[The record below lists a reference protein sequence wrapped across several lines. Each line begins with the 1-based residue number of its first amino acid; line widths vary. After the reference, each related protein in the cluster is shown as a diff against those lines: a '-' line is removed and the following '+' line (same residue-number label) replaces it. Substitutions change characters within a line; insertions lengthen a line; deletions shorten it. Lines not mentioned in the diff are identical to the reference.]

1 MTELEKIAY
10 AKAYIESLANG
21 FNPLT
26 GQTVPDTDV
35 VNNVRISRC
44 LFYVSDILRQV
55 IENGGTLQK
64 KTKTA
69 KAPFLLNY
77 AAREHFRYSELP
89 IPISEVANRINELI
103 QPEEMKKL
111 NYKYI
116 LDWLIQAGFLV
127 AVQGDDGKTTRKPTE
142 NGVQLGIATE
152 QRQGS
157 KGIYTVVVYNKMA
170 QQFILDNLDAV
181 IELSKR

>member
-21 FNPLT
+21 LNPLT

-77 AAREHFRYSELP
+77 AAREHFRYFELP

-103 QPEEMKKL
+103 QPEEMK
-111 NYKYI
+111 
-116 LDWLIQAGFLV
+116 
-127 AVQGDDGKTTRKPTE
+127 
-142 NGVQLGIATE
+142 
-152 QRQGS
+152 
-157 KGIYTVVVYNKMA
+157 
-170 QQFILDNLDAV
+170 
-181 IELSKR
+181 